1 MSRVIQIRDVPDE
14 LHEALSEAAHDS
26 GLSLNRFV
34 LRELAK
40 VGRRRRNAE
49 IFRQLHAQ
57 SGGRMTREEIVATIR
72 DLRENGE

>member
-34 LRELAK
+34 LLHK

-72 DLRENGE
+72 DLRENRE